1 MVYYHYHYAVVTMD
15 EAVVT
20 MDEAVVT
27 VDEAVLTVDE
37 AVLTVDEAVV
47 TMDDDANVPV
57 SALLIISEVGTNLD
71 AFEVKLTG
79 VVIDRL
85 GRLAVKVV
93 EAIVVSDV
101 THILGLKDKFW
112 HLPRRPGKQ
121 LSQILPSFEQEQ
133 LQLPVLLQRQQVIFP

>member
-1 MVYYHYHYAVVTMD
+1 MTVD

-20 MDEAVVT
+20 VDEAVVTVDEAVVT
-27 VDEAVLTVDE
+27 VDEAVL
-37 AVLTVDEAVV
+37 

-57 SALLIISEVGTNLD
+57 SALLVVSEVGTNLD

-85 GRLAVKVV
+85 GRLAVKVI

-101 THILGLKDKFW
+101 THVLGLKDKTILLCARPFP
-112 HLPRRPGKQ
+112 PRVAGKG
-121 LSQILPSFEQEQ
+121 S
-133 LQLPVLLQRQQVIFP
+133 

>member
-1 MVYYHYHYAVVTMD
+1 M
-15 EAVVT
+15 
-20 MDEAVVT
+20 T

-47 TMDDDANVPV
+47 TMDDDANVPM
-57 SALLIISEVGTNLD
+57 SALLVISEVGTNLD

-101 THILGLKDKFW
+101 KHVLGLKDKFW

-133 LQLPVLLQRQQVIFP
+133 FLQLPVLLQRQQVIFP